1 MLESFKTKLKS
12 YFFDEEESRL
22 IVYGDIHGCLNE
34 LIKLRSKVKPTNKD
48 IEVCVGDII
57 TKGYDSIG
65 VLDYL
70 IKHNIKSVL
79 GNHEDKLLRYLKHEK
94 EKKKNP
100 IKLDIDEKNIIKELT
115 KPRLDYLSSLPV
127 YLRFGEITIVHGGL
141 QNHTVLSRL
150 TKKSIQK
157 VMRLRYVDENGN
169 FVMKGD
175 ENKKCSF
182 WADVYNGGQ
191 GFVIHGHRWMST
203 VHIHENA
210 IGIDTG
216 CVYGNKLTAIV
227 INTKEDYRIVQTD
240 GC

>member
-1 MLESFKTKLKS
+1 MLEKLKN
-12 YFFDEEESRL
+12 YFCKDKTPRL

-34 LIKLRSKVKPTNKD
+34 LIKLRSKIDIKPND

-57 TKGYDSIG
+57 TKGYNSIG

-70 IKHNIKSVL
+70 IQNDIKSVL
-79 GNHEDKLLRYLKHEK
+79 GNHEDKLIRYLEHEK
-94 EKKKNP
+94 ENKKNP
-100 IKLDIDEKNIIKELT
+100 IKLDSDEKNIIKNLT
-115 KPRLDYLSSLPV
+115 KEHLNYLHSLPV
-127 YLRFGEITIVHGGL
+127 YLKFSNITIVHGGL

-157 VMRLRYVDENGN
+157 VLRLRYVDENGN
-169 FVMKGD
+169 FVSKGQ

-182 WADVYNGGQ
+182 WADVYDGNQ
-191 GFVIHGHRWMST
+191 GFVIHGHRWMQT
-203 VHIHENA
+203 VHIHKNA

-227 INTKEDYRIVQTD
+227 ITNTQDYRIVQTD